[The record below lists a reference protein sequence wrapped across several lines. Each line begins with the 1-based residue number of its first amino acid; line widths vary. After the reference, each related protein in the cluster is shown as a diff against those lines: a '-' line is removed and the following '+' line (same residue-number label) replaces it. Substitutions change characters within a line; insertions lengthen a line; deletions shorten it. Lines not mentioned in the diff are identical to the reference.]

1 MARTIGF
8 AFLAVLYAFL
18 LAPLLY
24 IVIGS
29 FNPATLAF
37 PPRAWSLHSYAAIPT
52 EFLAALGVSL
62 IVAAASACLAIPL
75 GVSAALGVVR
85 GRFAG
90 RDLVNSFL
98 LSPLLFP
105 MLVLGASLYRLYYE
119 VDQSLGTALSGSLTG
134 LILGHTSFCIPYV
147 ARSLVPALMQMPA
160 SLEEAAYD
168 LGAGRWFTFTRV
180 TLPLMRTGLVGGI
193 AFAFLTSFDNFPMSL
208 FLAEG
213 ENATLPVVMFQ
224 FIEFDLTPVILS
236 MSTLVILGSLAVMLV
251 VEKAVGMAALV
262 GLPEH

>member
-8 AFLAVLYAFL
+8 VFLTMVYGFL
-18 LAPLLY
+18 LTPLLY
-24 IVIGS
+24 IVFGS
-29 FNPATLAF
+29 FNEATLAF
-37 PPRAWSLHSYAAIPT
+37 PPRAWSLRSYAAIPT
-52 EFLAALGVSL
+52 EFLDALLVSL
-62 IVAAASACLAIPL
+62 IVAVASTCLATPL

-119 VDQSLGTALSGSLTG
+119 ADQILGTALSGSLIG

-147 ARSLVPALMQMPA
+147 ARSLMPVLMQMPA

-168 LGAGRWFTFTRV
+168 LGADRWFTFTRV
-180 TLPLMRTGLVGGI
+180 TLPLMRTGLVGGV

-236 MSTLVILGSLAVMLV
+236 MSTLVILGSIAAMFV
-251 VEKAVGMAALV
+251 VEKAVGMAALL